1 MSAINT
7 KNNLRADC
15 ENCFALC
22 CVGLHFAASVD
33 FAVDKLAGTPCTNLR
48 TDYRCGIHKELRQQG
63 YKGCTVFEC
72 FGAGQKV
79 SQVTFKGVSWRENPK
94 IARDMFDVFPI
105 MQELHEILSYL
116 TEARTKEETLTIHK
130 ELSIA
135 IEETEKLTRLSP
147 DLLLALNI
155 PEHRA
160 RMNTL
165 LVKTSELVRK
175 DKGSIGNKKKDRSRS
190 DLLGANLRGAD
201 LRGVNFR
208 GAYLIAADLRKA
220 DMRYADLIGADFRD
234 ANLSGAD
241 LTGAI
246 FLTQVQ
252 INSAKGDNQT
262 KLPVTLMRPM
272 HWI

>member
-1 MSAINT
+1 MSTINT
-7 KNNLRADC
+7 RHDLRADC

-33 FAVDKLAGTPCTNLR
+33 FAVDKLAGTPCTNLL
-48 TDYRCGIHKELRQQG
+48 TDYRCGIHKGLRKLG
-63 YKGCTVFEC
+63 YKGCMVFEC

-79 SQVTFKGVSWRENPK
+79 SQVTFKGVSWRESPK
-94 IARDMFDVFPI
+94 IAREMFDVFPI

-116 TEARTKEETLTIHK
+116 TEAQTRDETLTIHK
-130 ELSIA
+130 ELSNA
-135 IEETEKLTRLSP
+135 IEETERLTMLSP
-147 DLLLALNI
+147 DLLLELNI
-155 PEHRA
+155 PVHRA
-160 RMNTL
+160 RMNIL
-165 LVKTSELVRK
+165 LIKTSELVRG
-175 DKGSIGNKKKDRSRS
+175 DKGSRGNEKNRSRA

-201 LRGVNFR
+201 LRGVDFR
-208 GAYLIAADLRKA
+208 GAYLIAADLRNA
-220 DMRYADLIGADFRD
+220 DMRYTDLIGVDFRD

-262 KLPVTLMRPM
+262 KLPTTITKPM

>member
-1 MSAINT
+1 MSTIN
-7 KNNLRADC
+7 NMHNLRADC
-15 ENCFALC
+15 EKCFALC
-22 CVGLHFAASVD
+22 CVGLHFTASVD
-33 FAVDKLAGTPCTNLR
+33 FAADKVAGTPCTNLQ
-48 TDYRCGIHKELRQQG
+48 TDYRCGIHKGLREKG

-94 IARDMFDVFPI
+94 LAKEMFDVFPI

-116 TEARTKEETLTIHK
+116 TEAWTNQETFSIHK
-130 ELSIA
+130 ELSHA
-135 IEETEKLTRLSP
+135 IEEAEQLTMLSP
-147 DLLLALNI
+147 DLLLKLSI

-160 RMNTL
+160 KVNIL
-165 LVKTSELVRK
+165 LMKTSELIRK
-175 DKGSIGNKKKDRSRS
+175 DKSSKGNKKLDRSRA

-201 LRGVNFR
+201 LKGVNFR
-208 GAYLIAADLRKA
+208 GAYLIAADLRNA
-220 DMRYADLIGADFRD
+220 DMRYTDLIGVDFRD

-246 FLTQVQ
+246 FLTQFQ
-252 INSAKGDNQT
+252 INAAKGDSCT
-262 KLPVTLMRPM
+262 KLPPTIIRPG